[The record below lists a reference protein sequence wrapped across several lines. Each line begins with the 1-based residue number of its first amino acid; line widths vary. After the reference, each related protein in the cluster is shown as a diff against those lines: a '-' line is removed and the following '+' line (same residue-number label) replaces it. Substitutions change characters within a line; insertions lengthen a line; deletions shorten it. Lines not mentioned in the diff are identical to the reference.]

1 MKIWTITTMG
11 FALAL
16 APLATQLPV
25 RARSQSMT
33 PLATTTIPSAQLI
46 QPEQLKTLLRVV
58 PAQLGASKK
67 HMRQNSELDVRSL
80 QSCLA
85 V

>member
-1 MKIWTITTMG
+1 
-11 FALAL
+11 
-16 APLATQLPV
+16 
-25 RARSQSMT
+25 MT